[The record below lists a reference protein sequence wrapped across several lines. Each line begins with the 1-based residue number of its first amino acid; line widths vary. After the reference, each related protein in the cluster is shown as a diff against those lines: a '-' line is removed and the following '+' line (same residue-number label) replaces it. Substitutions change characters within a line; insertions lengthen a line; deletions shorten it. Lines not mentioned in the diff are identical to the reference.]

1 MEEIAGNELAIEKRE
16 QAMLEL
22 ADFDEVVRVYRPR
35 ILRFLL
41 SSLTD
46 RDAAESLTQ
55 ECFLKAWSARHQFR
69 GDSSLST
76 WLTRIAVNLM
86 RDHLRSRSLRFWQK
100 TRGSALDVMDI
111 SDWVPDGRSSPES
124 LALARQRVA
133 TVWQAV
139 EKLSAQQRTVFVLR
153 FVEEMELDEI
163 ASTIGMNLST
173 VKSHLYRALGII
185 RERMGEAAF
194 AAHYEIGVALPA
206 PHALALALRS
216 AEHVAA

>member
-46 RDAAESLTQ
+46 RDAAEALTQ

-69 GDSSLST
+69 GESSLST

-111 SDWVPDGRSSPES
+111 SDWIPDGRSSPES
-124 LALARQRVA
+124 TALARERVA
-133 TVWQAV
+133 AVWRAV
-139 EKLSAQQRTVFVLR
+139 KDLSSHQRSVFVLR
-153 FVEEMELDEI
+153 FVEEMELEEI
-163 ASTIGMNLST
+163 ATTIGMNLST
-173 VKSHLYRALGII
+173 VKSHLYRALAVI
-185 RERMGEAAF
+185 RERLGEAT
-194 AAHYEIGVALPA
+194 
-206 PHALALALRS
+206 
-216 AEHVAA
+216 

>member
-1 MEEIAGNELAIEKRE
+1 MEEIAGTEIAIEKKE

-35 ILRFLL
+35 ILRFLI

-46 RDAAESLTQ
+46 RDAAETLTQ
-55 ECFLKAWSARHQFR
+55 ECFLKAWNARHQFR

-76 WLTRIAVNLM
+76 WLTRIAVNLL
-86 RDHLRSRSLRFWQK
+86 RDHLRSRSLRFWQR
-100 TRGSALDVMDI
+100 TRGSSLDVMDI

-124 LALARQRVA
+124 ITLARDRVA
-133 TVWQAV
+133 SVWRSV

-163 ASTIGMNLST
+163 ATTIGMNLST
-173 VKSHLYRALGII
+173 VKSHLYRALAVI
-185 RERMGEAAF
+185 REQLGGAK
-194 AAHYEIGVALPA
+194 
-206 PHALALALRS
+206 
-216 AEHVAA
+216 

>member
-55 ECFLKAWSARHQFR
+55 ECFMKAWSARHQFR

-111 SDWVPDGRSSPES
+111 SDWVPDGRSTPENV
-124 LALARQRVA
+124 AVARQRVA
-133 TVWQAV
+133 GVWEAV

-185 RERMGEAAF
+185 RERMGETK
-194 AAHYEIGVALPA
+194 
-206 PHALALALRS
+206 
-216 AEHVAA
+216 

>member
-1 MEEIAGNELAIEKRE
+1 MEEIAGTDLAIEKRE
-16 QAMLEL
+16 QAVLEL

-41 SSLTD
+41 ASLAD
-46 RDAAESLTQ
+46 RDIAETLTQ

-100 TRGSALDVMDI
+100 TRGSALDVLDI
-111 SDWVPDGRSSPES
+111 SDWLPDGRSSPES
-124 LALARQRVA
+124 LAVARRQVA
-133 TVWQAV
+133 EVWKAV
-139 EKLSAQQRTVFVLR
+139 QKLSAQQRTVFALR

-163 ASTIGMNLST
+163 AAALDMNLST
-173 VKSHLYRALGII
+173 VKSHLYRALAMI
-185 RERMGEAAF
+185 RERMG
-194 AAHYEIGVALPA
+194 GQ
-206 PHALALALRS
+206 R
-216 AEHVAA
+216 

>member
-55 ECFLKAWSARHQFR
+55 ECFLKAWSARQQFR

-100 TRGSALDVMDI
+100 TRGTSLDVMDI

-124 LALARQRVA
+124 AAVARDQVA
-133 TVWQAV
+133 GVWKAV
-139 EKLSAQQRTVFVLR
+139 GNLSTQQRTVFVLR

-163 ASTIGMNLST
+163 ATTIGMNLST
-173 VKSHLYRALGII
+173 VKSHLYRALAIL
-185 RERMGEAAF
+185 RERMGE
-194 AAHYEIGVALPA
+194 
-206 PHALALALRS
+206 RK
-216 AEHVAA
+216 

>member
-22 ADFDEVVRVYRPR
+22 TDFDEVVRVYRPR

-46 RDAAESLTQ
+46 RDAAETLTQ
-55 ECFLKAWSARHQFR
+55 ETFLKAWAARQQFR

-100 TRGSALDVMDI
+100 TRGASLDVLDI
-111 SDWVPDGRSSPES
+111 SDWIPDGRSSPES
-124 LALARQRVA
+124 QTMARNQVA
-133 TVWQAV
+133 AVWQAV
-139 EKLSAQQRTVFVLR
+139 DKLSAQQRAVFVLR
-153 FVEEMELDEI
+153 FVDELELDEI
-163 ASTIGMNLST
+163 AGTLEMNLST
-173 VKSHLYRALGII
+173 VKSHLYRALAIL
-185 RERMGEAAF
+185 RERMGGA
-194 AAHYEIGVALPA
+194 
-206 PHALALALRS
+206 R
-216 AEHVAA
+216 

>member
-1 MEEIAGNELAIEKRE
+1 MEEIAGTELAIERKE
-16 QAMLEL
+16 QAVLEL
-22 ADFDEVVRVYRPR
+22 TDFDEVVRVYRPR

-46 RDAAESLTQ
+46 RDAAETLTQ
-55 ECFLKAWSARHQFR
+55 ECFLKAWNARAQFR

-100 TRGSALDVMDI
+100 TRGAALDVMDI
-111 SDWVPDGRSSPES
+111 SDWVPDGRSTPEG
-124 LALARQRVA
+124 LAVARQRVA
-133 TVWQAV
+133 GVWQAV

-163 ASTIGMNLST
+163 ASAIGMNLST

-185 RERMGEAAF
+185 RERMGETK
-194 AAHYEIGVALPA
+194 
-206 PHALALALRS
+206 
-216 AEHVAA
+216 

>member
-1 MEEIAGNELAIEKRE
+1 MEEIAGNELAIDKRE

-100 TRGSALDVMDI
+100 TRGSSLDVLDI

-124 LALARQRVA
+124 LTVARDRVA
-133 TVWQAV
+133 AVWRAV
-139 EKLSAQQRTVFVLR
+139 GNLSAQQRAVFVLR

-163 ASTIGMNLST
+163 AGTIGMNLST
-173 VKSHLYRALGII
+173 VKSHLYRALAII
-185 RERMGEAAF
+185 RERMGGAK
-194 AAHYEIGVALPA
+194 
-206 PHALALALRS
+206 
-216 AEHVAA
+216 

>member
-16 QAMLEL
+16 QAILEL

-46 RDAAESLTQ
+46 RDAAEALTQ
-55 ECFLKAWSARHQFR
+55 ECFMKAWSARHQFR

-100 TRGSALDVMDI
+100 TRGAALDVMDI
-111 SDWVPDGRSSPES
+111 SDWIPDGRSSPES
-124 LALARQRVA
+124 ITVARDRVA
-133 TVWQAV
+133 AVWSAV
-139 EKLSAQQRTVFVLR
+139 KELSAHQRTVFVLR
-153 FVEEMELDEI
+153 FVEEMELEEI

-173 VKSHLYRALGII
+173 VKSHLYRALAVI
-185 RERMGEAAF
+185 RERMGE
-194 AAHYEIGVALPA
+194 EK
-206 PHALALALRS
+206 
-216 AEHVAA
+216 

>member
-1 MEEIAGNELAIEKRE
+1 MEEIAGNELAIDKRE

-100 TRGSALDVMDI
+100 TRGSSLDVMDI

-124 LALARQRVA
+124 LTVARDRVA
-133 TVWQAV
+133 AVWRAV
-139 EKLSAQQRTVFVLR
+139 ESLSAQQRTVFVLR

-163 ASTIGMNLST
+163 AGTIGMNLST
-173 VKSHLYRALGII
+173 VKSHLYRALAII
-185 RERMGEAAF
+185 RERMGGAK
-194 AAHYEIGVALPA
+194 
-206 PHALALALRS
+206 
-216 AEHVAA
+216 

>member
-1 MEEIAGNELAIEKRE
+1 MEEIAGNELAIEKKE
-16 QAMLEL
+16 QAVLEL

-46 RDAAESLTQ
+46 RDAAETLTQ
-55 ECFLKAWSARHQFR
+55 ECFLKAWNARHQFR

-100 TRGSALDVMDI
+100 TRGTTLDVMDI
-111 SDWVPDGRSSPES
+111 SDWIPDGRTSPES
-124 LALARQRVA
+124 AAVARDQVA
-133 TVWQAV
+133 AVWKAV
-139 EKLSAQQRTVFVLR
+139 NELSAHQRTVFVLR

-163 ASTIGMNLST
+163 AGTIGMNLST
-173 VKSHLYRALGII
+173 VKSHLYRALAIL
-185 RERMGEAAF
+185 RERMG
-194 AAHYEIGVALPA
+194 G
-206 PHALALALRS
+206 RK
-216 AEHVAA
+216 

>member
-1 MEEIAGNELAIEKRE
+1 MEEIAGSAASIFYGTTDAGSEVAIEKRE

-46 RDAAESLTQ
+46 RDAAEALTQ

-100 TRGSALDVMDI
+100 TRGSSLDVMDI
-111 SDWVPDGRSSPES
+111 SDWIPDGRSSPES
-124 LALARQRVA
+124 VAVARDRVA
-133 TVWQAV
+133 GVWRAV
-139 EKLSAQQRTVFVLR
+139 NDLSAHQRSVFVLR
-153 FVEEMELDEI
+153 FVEEMELEEI
-163 ASTIGMNLST
+163 ATTIGMNLST
-173 VKSHLYRALGII
+173 VKSHLYRALAAI
-185 RERMGEAAF
+185 RERLGETK
-194 AAHYEIGVALPA
+194 
-206 PHALALALRS
+206 
-216 AEHVAA
+216 

>member
-55 ECFLKAWSARHQFR
+55 ECFMKAWSARHQFR

-100 TRGSALDVMDI
+100 TRGTSLDVMDI
-111 SDWVPDGRSSPES
+111 SDWVPDGRGTPES
-124 LALARQRVA
+124 LAVARDRVA
-133 TVWQAV
+133 AVWEAV
-139 EKLSAQQRTVFVLR
+139 RDLSAQQRTVFVLR
-153 FVEEMELDEI
+153 FVEELELDEI
-163 ASTIGMNLST
+163 AVTIGMNLST
-173 VKSHLYRALGII
+173 VKSHLYRALAII
-185 RERMGEAAF
+185 RERMGGAK
-194 AAHYEIGVALPA
+194 
-206 PHALALALRS
+206 
-216 AEHVAA
+216 

>member
-1 MEEIAGNELAIEKRE
+1 MQEIAGNELAIEKRE

-69 GDSSLST
+69 GDSSLGT

-100 TRGSALDVMDI
+100 TRGSSLDVFDI

-124 LALARQRVA
+124 LAVARDRVA
-133 TVWQAV
+133 AVWEAV
-139 EKLSAQQRTVFVLR
+139 GKLSAQQRAVFVLR
-153 FVEEMELDEI
+153 FVEELELDEI
-163 ASTIGMNLST
+163 ATTIGMNLST
-173 VKSHLYRALGII
+173 VKSHLYRALAII
-185 RERMGEAAF
+185 RERMG
-194 AAHYEIGVALPA
+194 GTK
-206 PHALALALRS
+206 
-216 AEHVAA
+216 

>member
-16 QAMLEL
+16 QALLEL

-35 ILRFLL
+35 VLRFLL

-46 RDAAESLTQ
+46 RDAAETLTQ
-55 ECFLKAWSARHQFR
+55 ETFLKAWAARQQFR
-69 GDSSLST
+69 GESSLST

-100 TRGSALDVMDI
+100 TRGASLDVMDI
-111 SDWVPDGRSSPES
+111 SDWIPDGRTSPES
-124 LALARQRVA
+124 QAMARNQVA
-133 TVWQAV
+133 AVWQAV
-139 EKLSAQQRTVFVLR
+139 DKLSAQQRAVFVLR

-163 ASTIGMNLST
+163 AGTLRMNLST

-185 RERMGEAAF
+185 RERMGGA
-194 AAHYEIGVALPA
+194 
-206 PHALALALRS
+206 R
-216 AEHVAA
+216 